1 MTELARE
8 QPPPPPDWTHGPAKW
23 IAAVAIALVSIVGMV
38 WSLLAWPGGAAPRP
52 VNPDVRQ
59 PLAATPPREVAA
71 RPATP
76 PSASSSS
83 TTSKT
88 STAADPP
95 SNATDAADSTASSPS
110 TAPHATTPSSPDA
123 PSTPPSTPSARTDNS
138 LVNINTATRAELELL
153 PGIGPSLAQRIIEHR
168 EKFGAFHS
176 VDELDRVKGIGS
188 KILERLRPFVRVD

>member
-1 MTELARE
+1 MSEPARE

-38 WSLLAWPGGAAPRP
+38 WSLVAWPGGASARP
-52 VNPDVRQ
+52 ANTDDRQ
-59 PLAATPPREVAA
+59 PLAPMPARDVAA

-76 PSASSSS
+76 PSASSSP
-83 TTSKT
+83 TTPKASPDAVP
-88 STAADPP
+88 S
-95 SNATDAADSTASSPS
+95 SNATDATDADSTTSSPS
-110 TAPHATTPSSPDA
+110 TAPPATTPSSSA
-123 PSTPPSTPSARTDNS
+123 APSTPSARADNS

-188 KILERLRPFVRVD
+188 KILERLRTLVRVD